1 MSSNDVLIW
10 RCVSGLHSL
19 YSWEFHNRCTY
30 GTAFRLTSQI
40 FLSLLLSSGTTRP
53 CRKWPVVRPTVSLTN
68 CGLDMGN
75 TGSDLDPNLTK
86 RKKHNDAGR
95 KEGEGRKLEE
105 RETIDK
111 GREEMRDMKEE

>member
-1 MSSNDVLIW
+1 
-10 RCVSGLHSL
+10 
-19 YSWEFHNRCTY
+19 
-30 GTAFRLTSQI
+30 
-40 FLSLLLSSGTTRP
+40 
-53 CRKWPVVRPTVSLTN
+53 
-68 CGLDMGN
+68 MGN